1 MIMIEFPALYSLTF
15 KSQLFLMF
23 ECSEI
28 QIILKSCQAKCQQEP
43 SSPSREAYRA
53 SFMGLWPVKSHKGL
67 HLLLLSA
74 VAIWEFLF
82 LNKGLDILILHC
94 LTYYV
99 AHPGTPVLVCV
110 CVFFKFLLKI
120 FINGHG
126 KKDRMAA
133 IYIWK
138 LAAVQIA
145 AVWQKDKHFGEI

>member
-43 SSPSREAYRA
+43 SSSSREAYRA

-67 HLLLLSA
+67 HLVLLSA

-110 CVFFKFLLKI
+110 CVFF
-120 FINGHG
+120 
-126 KKDRMAA
+126 
-133 IYIWK
+133 
-138 LAAVQIA
+138 
-145 AVWQKDKHFGEI
+145 

>member
-1 MIMIEFPALYSLTF
+1 MIMIEFTALYSLTF

-67 HLLLLSA
+67 HLVLLSA

-110 CVFFKFLLKI
+110 CVFFLIPFENIHQWPWEKGR
-120 FINGHG
+120 NGSNLHMKTG
-126 KKDRMAA
+126 CSSNCCCLTER
-133 IYIWK
+133 
-138 LAAVQIA
+138 
-145 AVWQKDKHFGEI
+145 